1 MKKSTVIALL
11 ALSLSAVAC
20 TTEDPTPPGS
30 PTVDS
35 AESSEEAGDAAGE
48 TGDAAGMTGDAAGE
62 TGDAAGMTGD
72 AAGETAAMAD
82 EVCEEVFGGSAPLAE
97 RADTNREV
105 MTSAEELDKAQYG
118 EINLLKQRL
127 ESVAEEASP
136 EQGPLV
142 ERVNAPFV
150 AASEAVQSGE
160 VTPDEETGAV
170 TLPEI
175 DVEDSAA
182 AQDELETLC
191 QG

>member
-11 ALSLSAVAC
+11 ALSLSAAAC

-35 AESSEEAGDAAGE
+35 DVAGETADMGSETGDAAEETGDMAGE
-48 TGDAAGMTGDAAGE
+48 TGDMAGE
-62 TGDAAGMTGD
+62 TG
-72 AAGETAAMAD
+72 AMSD
-82 EVCEEVFGGSAPLAE
+82 PVCEDVFGGNVPLAE

-105 MTSAEELDKAQYG
+105 MSTGDALDKAEYG
-118 EINLLKQRL
+118 EVNLLKQRL
-127 ESVAEEASP
+127 ERVAEDASSD
-136 EQGPLV
+136 QAGLI
-142 ERVNAPFV
+142 ERINAPFV
-150 AASEAVQSGE
+150 EASSAVQDGE
-160 VTPDEETGAV
+160 VTPDEETDEV

-182 AQDELETLC
+182 AQDELEAAC

>member
-11 ALSLSAVAC
+11 ALSLSTVAC

-35 AESSEEAGDAAGE
+35 VESSEE
-48 TGDAAGMTGDAAGE
+48 TGDAAGATGDAADE
-62 TGDAAGMTGD
+62 TGDAAGATGD
-72 AAGETAAMAD
+72 AAGETAALGD
-82 EVCEEVFGGSAPLAE
+82 EVCEEIFGGSAPLAE

-105 MTSAEELDKAQYG
+105 MTASEELDKAQYG
-118 EINLLKQRL
+118 EVNLLKQRF
-127 ESVAEEASP
+127 ESVAEDASS
-136 EQGPLV
+136 EQAPLV
-142 ERVNAPFV
+142 ERINAPFV
-150 AASEAVQSGE
+150 EASEAVQGGD

-182 AQDELETLC
+182 AQDELEATC

>member
-35 AESSEEAGDAAGE
+35 AESSEE
-48 TGDAAGMTGDAAGE
+48 TGDAAGE
-62 TGDAAGMTGD
+62 SGD
-72 AAGETAAMAD
+72 AAGETAAMGD
-82 EVCEEVFGGSAPLAE
+82 EVCEEIFAGSAPLAE

-105 MTSAEELDKAQYG
+105 MTSSEELDKAQYG
-118 EINLLKQRL
+118 EVNLLKQRF
-127 ESVAEEASP
+127 ESVAEEASA
-136 EQGPLV
+136 EQAPLI

-150 AASEAVQSGE
+150 EASEAVQGGD

-182 AQDELETLC
+182 AQGELEAVC